1 MAATSYPAR
10 SVMLPTRAACSRC
23 CQCPLWVDASD
34 LPPTADITRLGR
46 HVRLQAAIV
55 FGVYSLLPELT
66 IGLGVAFKG
75 KESVVQCPNE
85 TNIIVAIT
93 STETRKGE
101 AGVSKF
107 IPSHLIC
114 RFCDEPFFA

>member
-1 MAATSYPAR
+1 MSAMGQKRTSRSATGMPAMCHKR
-10 SVMLPTRAACSRC
+10 TSRFI
-23 CQCPLWVDASD
+23 PS
-34 LPPTADITRLGR
+34 
-46 HVRLQAAIV
+46 
-55 FGVYSLLPELT
+55 LPELT
-66 IGLGVAFKG
+66 IGWGVAFKG